1 MFLKN
6 TKQTYISKEQ
16 KSNVSTEYK
25 QTNMFLTSKI
35 KHVSKE

>member
-6 TKQTYISKEQ
+6 KTKHMFLKNKT
-16 KSNVSTEYK
+16 NDSTEYK
-25 QTNMFLTSKI
+25 QTNMFLKSKI